1 VDLGIWHPQ
10 FHKNIY
16 SYGSYFSL
24 LGLGRINGGLLVM
37 YVEGIAL
44 DLRLSVESFSAWGDE
59 IGHQLEKEGRMLK
72 LQTSL
77 YRGQDSCPVKPA
89 WLRG

>member
-1 VDLGIWHPQ
+1 
-10 FHKNIY
+10 
-16 SYGSYFSL
+16 
-24 LGLGRINGGLLVM
+24 M